1 MSKAVRIEI
10 RDWYQITYNTTEGE
24 MMSNTDTQYAIA
36 TQRNMYQ
43 PDHEGAGRVAWL
55 TDVETG
61 GGYHQA
67 PIEFATIEAA
77 QARIDEFVDGDYT
90 TSNNEAGRPDWWI
103 VPVDAIDAVKSC
115 QDDMGNYN
123 WPDDCDTWE
132 CGDGKG
138 NVCGDCDHC
147 IEWMAGQDEDVL
159 RAADCVAA
167 LKSAGV
173 VA

>member
-1 MSKAVRIEI
+1 MTTKHT
-10 RDWYQITYNTTEGE
+10 QCNTEP
-24 MMSNTDTQYAIA
+24 DTQYAIA

-43 PDHEGAGRVAWL
+43 PDHEGAGHVAWL
-55 TDVETG
+55 TVDGAG
-61 GGYHQA
+61 GGYRQD
-67 PIEFATIEAA
+67 ILTFDTIEAA
-77 QARIDEFVDGDYT
+77 QARIEEANESIYI

-103 VPVDAIDAVKSC
+103 VPVDAIYAVKSC

-123 WPDDCDTWE
+123 WPDDCDTWD
-132 CGDGKG
+132 CGDGTG

-159 RAADCVAA
+159 RAADCVVA

-173 VA
+173 EA